1 MSGLRAFA
9 RVLLCATLGVIG
21 SALLASSAPAAST
34 SSHVAYVFDFGTG
47 SNDTA
52 GPGFGSSIFVDAL
65 TGAPAGGSYTTAD
78 ASKTVTVTD
87 LPVAAV
93 DVGGVGALTA
103 FDTVILYEICDIASH
118 PNTMNAVNQYLLN
131 GGKVMI
137 FDADRCSGEFGEP
150 PPADY
155 STFLFPFTAS
165 TPGPA
170 GKSGPY
176 THIEASTLTTG
187 LVLGPQPGDAVGD
200 ANTFVTFDNKWCG
213 SITAQNSLGNDGFV
227 ESYARTPAG
236 GLAIYE
242 GEDFWFTFGPTAHLR
257 EVFDLMLKQDY
268 NPDGLPC
275 ALPASGIK
283 LAPPTQ
289 SHNVGETATV
299 TATVVDADNNGQPGI
314 TVTFSVLSG
323 PDAGQTGSAT
333 TDSSGNASF
342 SYVCGAVG
350 TDTVEASFT
359 DSFGGV
365 HHSNDVT
372 VQCTDQPI
380 TARGVDISATEGAPF
395 SGVVATFTDPDAAAT
410 ASEYSATITW
420 GDGFSSPG
428 TITGGG
434 GSFSVTGTHTYAEEG
449 SYPVSV
455 TIVDTDNAAN
465 SATTH
470 STATVGDALLAAAGM
485 SLTSPQSFNGAVATF
500 TDANAGAPA
509 SDFTATI
516 DWGDA
521 TSSAGTVSGSGGS
534 YTVSGSHTY
543 AGTGFFIVKVH
554 IVDDGGSTA
563 DATTTILIFAGS
575 GGGNFVIGDENAAIG
590 TGVTFWGAQ
599 WWKLNSLS
607 GGGAPASFKGFED
620 TPPTTACGTLWS
632 TDPGNSTPPPA
643 GPLPAFMAVIVSSS
657 ISKSGSSISGN
668 SVHVVVVKTN
678 VGYAPNPGHAGTG
691 TVVATVC

>member
-34 SSHVAYVFDFGTG
+34 SSNVAYVFDFGTG
-47 SNDTA
+47 SNDLA
-52 GPGFGSSIFVDAL
+52 GPGFGSSIFVNAL

-78 ASKTVTVTD
+78 SSKTVTVTD

-93 DVGGVGALTA
+93 DVGGVGALTG

-150 PPADY
+150 PPANY

-314 TVTFSVLSG
+314 NVTFSVLSG

-333 TDSSGNASF
+333 TDGSGNASF

-380 TARGVDISATEGAPF
+380 AARGADITAVEGALF
-395 SGVVATFTDPDAAAT
+395 SGVVATFTDPDAAAN

-420 GDGFSSPG
+420 GDGFSSAG
-428 TITGGG
+428 TITGGA
-434 GSFSVTGTHTYAEEG
+434 GSFFVTGTHTYAEEG

-465 SATTH
+465 SVTTH
-470 STATVGDALLAAAGM
+470 STATVSDALLAAAGM

-521 TSSAGTVSGSGGS
+521 TSSAGTISGSGGS

-543 AGTGFFIVKVH
+543 TGTGFFIVKVH

-575 GGGNFVIGDENAAIG
+575 GGGNFVIGDKNAAIG

-620 TPPTTACGTLWS
+620 TPPTTTCGTLWS

-678 VGYAPNPGHAGTG
+678 AGYAPNPGHAGTG